1 LLLADRIYSYKFMNI
16 KKNDTVKI
24 VAGKDKGKTGKI
36 LKTIPSVQRA
46 VVEGINLYKKHVR
59 PKREGEKGQ
68 IITVPRSLHISN
80 LQLVCPACGKPTR
93 VGYAIEGKNKSRVC
107 KKCKSRI

>member
-1 LLLADRIYSYKFMNI
+1 MKGLSI

-24 VAGKDKGKTGKI
+24 ITGKDKGKTGKV
-36 LKTIPSVQRA
+36 LKVINDTKRA

-59 PKREGEKGQ
+59 PKKEGEKGQ
-68 IITVPRSLHISN
+68 IITVPRPLHVSN
-80 LQLVCPACGKPTR
+80 LQLVCPSCGKPTR
-93 VGYAIEGKNKSRVC
+93 ISYVIEGKNKSRVC

>member
-1 LLLADRIYSYKFMNI
+1 MKNLSI

-24 VAGKDKGKTGKI
+24 LTGKDKGKTGKV
-36 LKTIPSVQRA
+36 LKVIPKIGRA

-59 PKREGEKGQ
+59 PKNTNEKGQ
-68 IITVPRSLHISN
+68 TITVPRSIDISN
-80 LQLVCPACGKPTR
+80 IQIVCPSCGKPTR
-93 VGYAIEGKNKSRVC
+93 VGHTIEGKNKSRVC

>member
-1 LLLADRIYSYKFMNI
+1 MNSLSI

-24 VAGKDKGKTGKI
+24 IAGKDKGKTGKI
-36 LKTIPSVQRA
+36 IKAIPSVRRA

-68 IITVPRSLHISN
+68 VITVPRSLDISN
-80 LQLVCPACGKPTR
+80 VQLVCPSCGKPTR
-93 VGYAIEGKNKSRVC
+93 ISYVIEGKNKSRVC

>member
-1 LLLADRIYSYKFMNI
+1 MKGLSI

-24 VAGKDKGKTGKI
+24 ITGKDKGKTGKV
-36 LKTIPSVQRA
+36 LKVINDTKRA

-59 PKREGEKGQ
+59 PKKEGEKGQ
-68 IITVPRSLHISN
+68 IITVPRPLHISN
-80 LQLVCPACGKPTR
+80 LQLVCPSCGKPTR
-93 VGYAIEGKNKSRVC
+93 IGYVIEGKNKSRVC

>member
-1 LLLADRIYSYKFMNI
+1 MKSLFL

-24 VAGKDKGKTGKI
+24 LSGKDKGKTGKV
-36 LKTIPSVQRA
+36 LKIIADAKRA
-46 VVEGINLYKKHVR
+46 VVEGVNLYKKHVR
-59 PKREGEKGQ
+59 PKKEGEKGQ

-80 LQLVCPACGKPTR
+80 LQLVCSSCGKPTR
-93 VGYAIEGKNKSRVC
+93 TGHLIEGQSKSRVC